1 MNSIVILFVLMMLVD
16 IPMVRY
22 LYQTTYSGMFTKI
35 NSGTNTSTT
44 RLYTAGIIVYLL
56 MAIGLY
62 VFVISASTD
71 MSFVY
76 TILKGALLGVILF
89 GVYDITNVATIPA
102 FGIKEAVIDTI
113 WGGTLFAIVTAMFLC
128 INRID
133 ENQRKQ
139 IN

>member
-1 MNSIVILFVLMMLVD
+1 MNSIIILFVLLMLVD

-22 LYQTTYSGMFTKI
+22 LYQTTYSGMFAKI

-44 RLYTAGIIVYLL
+44 RLYTAGVIVYLL

-62 VFVISASTD
+62 VFVIAASTD
-71 MSFVY
+71 MSFVH

-102 FGIKEAVIDTI
+102 FGIKEAAIDTV
-113 WGGTLFAIVTAMFLC
+113 WGGTLFAIVTAMYLC
-128 INRID
+128 LSSVF
-133 ENQRKQ
+133 
-139 IN
+139 

>member
-71 MSFVY
+71 MSFMY

-102 FGIKEAVIDTI
+102 FGIKEAAIDTI
-113 WGGTLFAIVTAMFLC
+113 WGGTLFAIVTALFLC
-128 INRID
+128 INAAF
-133 ENQRKQ
+133 
-139 IN
+139 

>member
-128 INRID
+128 INSAF
-133 ENQRKQ
+133 
-139 IN
+139 

>member
-1 MNSIVILFVLMMLVD
+1 MNSIVILFVLLMLVD

-22 LYQTTYSGMFTKI
+22 LYQTTYAGMFTKI

-62 VFVISASTD
+62 VFVISASVD
-71 MSFVY
+71 MSFIH

-89 GVYDITNVATIPA
+89 GVYDMTNVATIPA
-102 FGIKEAVIDTI
+102 FGIKEAMIDTL
-113 WGGTLFAIVTAMFLC
+113 WGGMLFGIVTAMFLC
-128 INRID
+128 LNSVF
-133 ENQRKQ
+133 
-139 IN
+139 

>member
-62 VFVISASTD
+62 VFVISASTE

-102 FGIKEAVIDTI
+102 FGIKEAMIDTI

-128 INRID
+128 INSAF
-133 ENQRKQ
+133 
-139 IN
+139 

>member
-1 MNSIVILFVLMMLVD
+1 MNSIIILFVLLMLVD

-22 LYQTTYSGMFTKI
+22 LYQTTYSGMFAKI

-62 VFVISASTD
+62 VFVISSSTD
-71 MSFVY
+71 LSFMY

-89 GVYDITNVATIPA
+89 GVYDLTNVATIPA
-102 FGIKEAVIDTI
+102 FGIKEAAIDTV
-113 WGGTLFAIVTAMFLC
+113 WGGTLFAIVTALYLC
-128 INRID
+128 LSSLF
-133 ENQRKQ
+133 
-139 IN
+139 